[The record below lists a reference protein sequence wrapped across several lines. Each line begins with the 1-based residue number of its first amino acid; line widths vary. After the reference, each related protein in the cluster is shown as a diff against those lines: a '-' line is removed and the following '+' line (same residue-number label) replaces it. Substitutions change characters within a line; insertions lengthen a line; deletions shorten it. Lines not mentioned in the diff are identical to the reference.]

1 MKIIFRILLILSLS
15 FLVACDNDSS
25 EIDEIKSVFI
35 RNAEGMQSENLS
47 QVLQTLDEP
56 LRENNKTIC
65 QYLFTY
71 YDIKYD
77 YDILNV
83 KLIDD
88 TTAEVLVNQ
97 TTTKIKGPDFKNNK
111 GKFKQ
116 LLKKKNGKWFISS
129 TIIEQI
135 EYL

>member
-1 MKIIFRILLILSLS
+1 
-15 FLVACDNDSS
+15 
-25 EIDEIKSVFI
+25 
-35 RNAEGMQSENLS
+35 MQSENLS
-47 QVLQTLDEP
+47 QVLQTVDEP
-56 LRENNKTIC
+56 LRENTKTIS

-111 GKFKQ
+111 GKFKN
-116 LLKKKNGKWFISS
+116 LLKKKNGKWFINS